1 MDVIEE
7 GNGAIWSKHDPEE
20 HRKWVLEKKNRSLQD
35 KTMSIKEAISK
46 FVSNGDYLA
55 MGGFG
60 HVRISMSAV
69 YEMIRQKKSDMA
81 IAGKTAV
88 HDIEILVAGGCI
100 KRVDRAYSGAH
111 EVRGLSPA
119 FRRAAE
125 SGQIEL
131 QEWSNASFQWRF
143 RAAAMGIP
151 FMPTRI
157 LMGTDTFKY
166 SGAKIVKDPFT
177 GMKVALLPACYPDI
191 VFIHVH
197 RCDVYGN
204 CQIDGITI
212 EDVDLSRAARKLVIT
227 TEKIIDT
234 SEIRREPWRTTI
246 PFYYVD
252 AVCEVP
258 FGSHPGNMPYEY
270 YFDEEHIGMYMK
282 AAKTA
287 EGADEYIDKY
297 VRGVDDFDGYLNL
310 VGGLKKMSY
319 LHRLEHLRER
329 LRAPW
334 ALEKNR

>member
-7 GNGAIWSKHDPEE
+7 GKAVIWSKHDPEE

-35 KTMSIKEAISK
+35 KTMSIKDAISK
-46 FVSNGDYLA
+46 YVSNGDYLA

-60 HVRISMSAV
+60 HVRVSMSAV
-69 YEMIRQKKSDMA
+69 YEMIRQRKNSLAM
-81 IAGKTAV
+81 AGKTAV

-100 KRVDRAYSGAH
+100 KRVDRAYSGGH

-125 SGQIEL
+125 NSEIEV

-166 SGAKIVKDPFT
+166 SAAKVVKDPFT
-177 GMKVALLPACYPDI
+177 GMKIALLPACYPDI

-212 EDVDLSRAARKLVIT
+212 EDIDLSRAARKLIVT
-227 TEKIIDT
+227 TEKIIEN
-234 SEIRREPWRTTI
+234 SEIRREPWRTAI

-270 YFDEEHIGMYMK
+270 YFDEEHIGMYLKM
-282 AAKTA
+282 AKTP
-287 EGADEYIDKY
+287 EGAKEYIDKY
-297 VRGVDDFDGYLNL
+297 VREVNDFEEYLSL
-310 VGGLKKMSY
+310 VGGVKKLAY
-319 LHRLEHLRER
+319 LRRVEHLRER

-334 ALEKNR
+334 AEEKDR

>member
-7 GNGAIWSKHDPEE
+7 GKAVIWSKHDPEE

-35 KTMSIKEAISK
+35 KTMSVKDAISK
-46 FVSNGDYLA
+46 YVGNGDYLA

-60 HVRISMSAV
+60 HVRVSMSAV
-69 YEMIRQKKSDMA
+69 YEMIRQRKNNLAM
-81 IAGKTAV
+81 AGKTAV

-100 KRVDRAYSGAH
+100 KRVDRAYSGGH

-125 SGQIEL
+125 SSEIEV

-166 SGAKIVKDPFT
+166 SAAKVVKDPFT
-177 GMKVALLPACYPDI
+177 GMKIALLPACYPDI

-212 EDVDLSRAARKLVIT
+212 EDIDLSRAARKLVVT
-227 TEKIIDT
+227 TEKIIEN
-234 SEIRREPWRTTI
+234 SEIRREPWRTSI

-270 YFDEEHIGMYMK
+270 YFDEEHIGMYLKM
-282 AAKTA
+282 AKTP
-287 EGADEYIDKY
+287 EGAKEYIDKY
-297 VRGVDDFDGYLNL
+297 VRDVNDFEEYLGL
-310 VGGLKKMSY
+310 VGGVKKLAY
-319 LHRLEHLRER
+319 LRRLEHLRER

-334 ALEKNR
+334 AEEKDR

>member
-1 MDVIEE
+1 MDIVEQ
-7 GNGAIWSKHDPEE
+7 GAAEIWSKHDPEE
-20 HRKWVLEKKNRSLQD
+20 HRRWVLEKKNRSLQD
-35 KTMSIKEAISK
+35 KTITIKEAVSK
-46 FVSNGDYLA
+46 YVSDGDYLA

-60 HVRISMSAV
+60 HVRISMSAI
-69 YEMIRQKKSDMA
+69 YEMIRQKKSGLT

-88 HDIEILVAGGCI
+88 HDIEVLVAGGCI
-100 KRVDRAYSGAH
+100 KRVDRAYSGGH

-125 SGQIEL
+125 SGQIEV
-131 QEWSNASFQWRF
+131 QEWSNASFEWRF

-166 SGAKIVKDPFT
+166 SGAKVVKDPYT
-177 GMKVALLPACYPDI
+177 GMKLALLPACYPDI

-212 EDVDLSRAARKLVIT
+212 EDIDLSRAARKLVIT
-227 TEKIIDT
+227 TEKIIEN

-252 AVCEVP
+252 AICEVP

-282 AAKTA
+282 MARTS
-287 EGADEYIDKY
+287 EGAKEYIDKY
-297 VRGVDDFDGYLNL
+297 IRGVDDFEGYLGL
-310 VGGLKKMSY
+310 IGGLKRLSY
-319 LHRLEHLRER
+319 LRRLEQLREP

-334 ALEKNR
+334 AQEKDR

>member
-1 MDVIEE
+1 MDIIEE
-7 GNGAIWSKHDPEE
+7 GKAVIWSKHDPEE
-20 HRKWVLEKKNRSLQD
+20 HRRWVLEKKNRSLQD
-35 KTMSIKEAISK
+35 KTMSIKEAVSK
-46 FVSNGDYLA
+46 YVSNGDYLA

-60 HVRISMSAV
+60 HVRISMSAI
-69 YEMIRQKKSDMA
+69 YEMIRQGKRDLA

-88 HDIEILVAGGCI
+88 HDIEILVAGDCI

-125 SGQIEL
+125 SGRIEI

-157 LMGTDTFKY
+157 LMGTDTFKF
-166 SGAKIVKDPFT
+166 SGAKVVKDPFT
-177 GMKVALLPACYPDI
+177 GMRVALLPACYPDV

-212 EDVDLSRAARKLVIT
+212 EDIDLSRAARKLVVT
-227 TEKIIDT
+227 TEKIIEN

-252 AVCEVP
+252 AVCEIP
-258 FGSHPGNMPYEY
+258 YGSHPGNMPYEY

-282 AAKTA
+282 VAKTS
-287 EGADEYIDKY
+287 EGAKEYIDKY
-297 VRGVDDFDGYLNL
+297 VRGVDDFEEYLGL
-310 VGGLKKMSY
+310 IGGLKKLAY
-319 LHRLEHLRER
+319 LRRLEALREQ
-329 LRAPW
+329 LKAPW
-334 ALEKNR
+334 AVEKDR

>member
-7 GNGAIWSKHDPEE
+7 GNAVIWSKHDPEE
-20 HRKWVLEKKNRSLQD
+20 HRRWVQEKKNRSLEER
-35 KTMSIKEAISK
+35 TMSIKDAVSEY
-46 FVSNGDYLA
+46 VSNGDYLA

-60 HVRISMSAV
+60 HVRVSMSGI
-69 YEMIRQKKSDMA
+69 YEMIRQRKTNLA

-100 KRVDRAYSGAH
+100 KRVDRAYSGGH

-125 SGQIEL
+125 SGEIEV

-151 FMPTRI
+151 FMPARI

-166 SGAKIVKDPFT
+166 SAAKVIKDPFT

-197 RCDVYGN
+197 RCDKFGN
-204 CQIDGITI
+204 CQIDGISI
-212 EDVDLSRAARKLVIT
+212 EDIDLSRAARRLVVT
-227 TEKIIDT
+227 TEEIIETD
-234 SEIRREPWRTTI
+234 EIRREPWRTTI

-252 AVCEVP
+252 AVCKVP
-258 FGSHPGNMPYEY
+258 YGSHPGNMPYRY
-270 YFDEEHIGMYMK
+270 YFDEEHIGMYLKM
-282 AAKTA
+282 AKTP
-287 EGADEYIDKY
+287 EGTKEYIDKY
-297 VRGVDDFDGYLNL
+297 VKGVNDFEEYLRL
-310 VGGLKKMSY
+310 IGGKKKLDY
-319 LHRLEHLRER
+319 LSRVEHLKEPM
-329 LRAPW
+329 RAPW
-334 ALEKNR
+334 AEDKER

>member
-1 MDVIEE
+1 MDVIEQ
-7 GNGAIWSKHDPEE
+7 GNAVIWSKHDPEE
-20 HRKWVLEKKNRSLQD
+20 HRKWVLEHKNRALQD
-35 KTMSIKEAISK
+35 KTMSIKDAVSRY
-46 FVSNGDYLA
+46 VSNGDYLA

-60 HVRISMSAV
+60 HVRVSMVAV
-69 YEMIRQKKSDMA
+69 YEMIRQKKSNLA

-100 KRVDRAYSGAH
+100 KRVDRAYSGGH

-125 SGQIEL
+125 SGSIEL

-157 LMGTDTFKY
+157 LLGTDTFKY
-166 SGAKIVKDPFT
+166 SAAKAVKDPFT

-197 RCDVYGN
+197 RCDIYGN

-212 EDVDLSRAARKLVIT
+212 EDIDLSRAARKLVVT
-227 TEKIIDT
+227 TEKIVEN
-234 SEIRREPWRTTI
+234 SEIRREPWRTSI

-258 FGSHPGNMPYEY
+258 YGSHPGNMPYEY
-270 YFDEEHIGMYMK
+270 YFDEEHIGMYLKM
-282 AAKTA
+282 AETS
-287 EGADEYIDKY
+287 EGAKEY
-297 VRGVDDFDGYLNL
+297 VDRFIHEANDFDDYLGL
-310 VGGLKKMSY
+310 IGGIKKLNY
-319 LHRLEHLRER
+319 LRRLEHLRER
-329 LRAPW
+329 LKAPW
-334 ALEKNR
+334 AEGKKK

>member
-7 GNGAIWSKHDPEE
+7 GKAVIWSKHDPEE
-20 HRKWVLEKKNRSLQD
+20 YRKWVLEKKNRSLQD
-35 KTMSIKEAISK
+35 KTMSIKDAISK
-46 FVSNGDYLA
+46 YVNNGDYLA

-60 HVRISMSAV
+60 HVRVSMSAV
-69 YEMIRQKKSDMA
+69 YEMIRQRKNNLAM
-81 IAGKTAV
+81 AGKTAV

-100 KRVDRAYSGAH
+100 KRVDRAYSGGH

-125 SGQIEL
+125 NSEIEL

-166 SGAKIVKDPFT
+166 SAAKVVKDPFT
-177 GMKVALLPACYPDI
+177 GMKIALLPACYPDT

-212 EDVDLSRAARKLVIT
+212 EDIDLSRAARKLVVT
-227 TEKIIDT
+227 TEKIIEN
-234 SEIRREPWRTTI
+234 SEIRREPWRTSI

-270 YFDEEHIGMYMK
+270 YFDEEHIGMYLKM
-282 AAKTA
+282 AKTP
-287 EGADEYIDKY
+287 EGAKEYVDKY
-297 VRGVDDFDGYLNL
+297 VRDVSDFEEYLSL
-310 VGGLKKMSY
+310 VGGVKKLAY
-319 LHRLEHLRER
+319 LRRVEHLRER

-334 ALEKNR
+334 AEEKDR

>member
-7 GNGAIWSKHDPEE
+7 GSGVTWSKHDPEE

-35 KTMSIKEAISK
+35 KTMSIKDSVSK
-46 FVSNGDYLA
+46 YVSNGDYLA

-60 HVRISMSAV
+60 HVRISMSAI
-69 YEMIRQKKSDMA
+69 YEMIRQKKSG
-81 IAGKTAV
+81 ITVAGKTAV

-100 KRVDRAYSGAH
+100 KRVDRAYAGAH

-119 FRRAAE
+119 FRRAFEA
-125 SGQIEL
+125 GQIEV

-166 SGAKIVKDPFT
+166 SGAKVVKDPFT

-197 RCDVYGN
+197 RCDVFGN
-204 CQIDGITI
+204 CQIDGISI

-282 AAKTA
+282 MAKTP
-287 EGADEYIDKY
+287 EGAKEYIDKY
-297 VRGVDDFDGYLNL
+297 VRGVDDFDGYLSM
-310 VGGLKKMSY
+310 VGGLKKLSY
-319 LHRLEHLRER
+319 LRRLEHLREP

>member
-1 MDVIEE
+1 MDIIED
-7 GNGAIWSKHDPEE
+7 GKAVIWSKHDPEE

-35 KTMSIKEAISK
+35 KTMSIKDAVSK
-46 FVSNGDYLA
+46 YVSTGDYLA

-60 HVRISMSAV
+60 HVRVSMSAI
-69 YEMIRQKKSDMA
+69 YEMIRQKKRDLA

-88 HDIEILVAGGCI
+88 HDIEILVAGDCI
-100 KRVDRAYSGAH
+100 KRVDRAYSGGH

-125 SGQIEL
+125 SGQIEV

-166 SGAKIVKDPFT
+166 SGAKVAKDPFT
-177 GMKVALLPACYPDI
+177 GMKIALLPACYPDI

-204 CQIDGITI
+204 CQIDGISI
-212 EDVDLSRAARKLVIT
+212 EDIDLSRAARKLVVT
-227 TEKIIDT
+227 TEKIIEN

-258 FGSHPGNMPYEY
+258 YGSHPGNMPYEY

-282 AAKTA
+282 MAKTT
-287 EGADEYIDKY
+287 EGAEEYIDKY
-297 VRGVDDFDGYLNL
+297 VRGVEDFEEYLSL
-310 VGGLKKMSY
+310 IGGLKKLAY
-319 LHRLEHLRER
+319 LYRLEHLRER
-329 LRAPW
+329 LKAPW
-334 ALEKNR
+334 AEEKDR

>member
-1 MDVIEE
+1 MDIVEQGSAE
-7 GNGAIWSKHDPEE
+7 IWSKHDPEE

-35 KTMSIKEAISK
+35 KTMNIKDAVSK
-46 FVSNGDYLA
+46 YVSNGDYLA

-60 HVRISMSAV
+60 HVRISMSAI
-69 YEMIRQKKSDMA
+69 YEMIRQNKSA
-81 IAGKTAV
+81 LTIAGKTAV
-88 HDIEILVAGGCI
+88 HDIEVLVAGGCI
-100 KRVDRAYSGAH
+100 KRVDRAYAGGH

-119 FRRAAE
+119 FRRGVE
-125 SGQIEL
+125 SRQIEV

-157 LMGTDTFKY
+157 LMGTDTFKF
-166 SGAKIVKDPFT
+166 SGAKVVKDPFT
-177 GMKVALLPACYPDI
+177 GMKVALLPACYPDV

-204 CQIDGITI
+204 CQIDGISI
-212 EDVDLSRAARKLVIT
+212 EDIDLSRAARKLVIT
-227 TEKIIDT
+227 TEKIIEN

-282 AAKTA
+282 MARTS
-287 EGADEYIDKY
+287 EGAQEYIDKY
-297 VRGVDDFDGYLNL
+297 VRGVDDFEGYLSL
-310 VGGLKKMSY
+310 VGGLKKLSY
-319 LHRLEHLRER
+319 LRRLEHLREP

-334 ALEKNR
+334 AHEKER

>member
-1 MDVIEE
+1 M
-7 GNGAIWSKHDPEE
+7 
-20 HRKWVLEKKNRSLQD
+20 RSPNTLV
-35 KTMSIKEAISK
+35 TE
-46 FVSNGDYLA
+46 NTLA

-60 HVRISMSAV
+60 HVRVSMSAI
-69 YEMIRQKKSDMA
+69 YEMIRQHKSNLTM
-81 IAGKTAV
+81 AGKTAV

-100 KRVDRAYSGAH
+100 KRVDRAYSGGH

-125 SGQIEL
+125 SGEIKI

-166 SGAKIVKDPFT
+166 SAAKVVKDPFT

-212 EDVDLSRAARKLVIT
+212 EDVDLSRAARKLVVT
-227 TEKIIDT
+227 TEKIIDN
-234 SEIRREPWRTTI
+234 SEIRREPWRTSI
-246 PFYYVD
+246 PYYYVD

-258 FGSHPGNMPYEY
+258 YGSHPGNMPYEY
-270 YFDEEHIGMYMK
+270 YFDEEHIGMYLK
-282 AAKTA
+282 VAKTA
-287 EGADEYIDKY
+287 EGAKEYIAKY
-297 VRGVDDFDGYLNL
+297 VLGVKDFEEYLDL
-310 VGGLKKMSY
+310 VGGTKKLAY
-319 LHRLEHLRER
+319 LRRVEQLRER
-329 LRAPW
+329 LKAPW
-334 ALEKNR
+334 AEEKER

>member
-1 MDVIEE
+1 MDVIEQGKAE
-7 GNGAIWSKHDPEE
+7 IWSKCDPEE

-35 KTMSIKEAISK
+35 KTMSIREAVSK
-46 FVSNGDYLA
+46 HVSNGDYLA

-60 HVRISMSAV
+60 HVRISMSAI
-69 YEMIRQKKSDMA
+69 YEMIRQKKSNLTV
-81 IAGKTAV
+81 AGKTAV
-88 HDIEILVAGGCI
+88 HDIEILVAGACI
-100 KRVDRAYSGAH
+100 RRVDRAYAGAH

-125 SGQIEL
+125 SHQMEV

-166 SGAKIVKDPFT
+166 SGAKVVKDPFT
-177 GMKVALLPACYPDI
+177 GMKVALLPACYPDV

-212 EDVDLSRAARKLVIT
+212 EDIDLSRAARKLVIT
-227 TEKIIDT
+227 TEKVIEN

-282 AAKTA
+282 MAKTP
-287 EGADEYIDKY
+287 EGAKEYIDKY
-297 VRGVDDFDGYLNL
+297 VHGVEDFEGYLSL
-310 VGGLKKMSY
+310 IGGLKKLSY
-319 LHRLEHLRER
+319 LRRLEHLRER
-329 LRAPW
+329 LKAPW
-334 ALEKNR
+334 ALEKER

>member
-7 GNGAIWSKHDPEE
+7 GKAVIWSRHDPEE

-35 KTMSIKEAISK
+35 KTMSIKDAISK
-46 FVSNGDYLA
+46 YVSNGDYLA

-60 HVRISMSAV
+60 HVRVSMSAV
-69 YEMIRQKKSDMA
+69 YEMIRQRKNNLAM
-81 IAGKTAV
+81 AGKTAV

-100 KRVDRAYSGAH
+100 KRVDRAYSGGH

-125 SGQIEL
+125 SSEIEV

-166 SGAKIVKDPFT
+166 SAAKVVKDPFT
-177 GMKVALLPACYPDI
+177 GMKIALLPACYPDI

-212 EDVDLSRAARKLVIT
+212 EDIDLSRAARKLVVT
-227 TEKIIDT
+227 TEKIIEN
-234 SEIRREPWRTTI
+234 SEIRREPGRTAI

-270 YFDEEHIGMYMK
+270 YFDEEHIGMYLKM
-282 AAKTA
+282 AKTP
-287 EGADEYIDKY
+287 EGAKEYIDKY
-297 VRGVDDFDGYLNL
+297 VRDVMDFEEYLSL
-310 VGGLKKMSY
+310 VGGVKKLAY
-319 LHRLEHLRER
+319 LRRLEHLRER

-334 ALEKNR
+334 AEEKDR